1 MREGV
6 SIGHSVE
13 VEKGRGELK
22 GRGVS
27 VGGGPPKGDD
37 RGWTFSLSLDARDG
51 VRRLS
56 GSGDIEAAFSEQA

>member
-6 SIGHSVE
+6 SIGHREE
-13 VEKGRGELK
+13 VENGGEELT

-37 RGWTFSLSLDARDG
+37 RGWTFSLSLDAPDG
-51 VRRLS
+51 ARRLS
-56 GSGDIEAAFSEQA
+56 GSGDIAGPSSEQG

>member
-13 VEKGRGELK
+13 VENGGGELK
-22 GRGVS
+22 GRGMS
-27 VGGGPPKGDD
+27 VAGGPPNGDF

-56 GSGDIEAAFSEQA
+56 GSGDIEAPFSEQA